1 MKNRKYLN
9 LTMAGLLA
17 FGGVQAQANAGMIET
32 SQFAAEISMQEQRN
46 SVIDLMAR
54 QDVAAELA
62 AMGVDIEKARER
74 VASLSDAEITQLHN
88 KLDQL
93 PAGSG
98 AAGTV
103 LVVLLILILLDVAGV
118 TDIFPKI

>member
-54 QDVAAELA
+54 QDVAAELT